1 MVGTRFLGQK
11 SSNCCLQRRTKG
23 DDRNRTGVNGFAG
36 ALRESPR
43 SRRMRASVLDAS
55 QKEGSVGR
63 LRKPEGDGCPLR
75 GPLLEQRR
83 SIYFA
88 GRKRCSMV
96 RSPPPLGLCADL
108 RREGRCCLR
117 ALSFCDEGVAPVV
130 RVSGTRGFFFQALE
144 VSFLRLC
151 AMRSEPLGFAAMGE
165 SRGVIPGF
173 EESGRGSGAPKEEGP
188 PRPDEPPTAP
198 VVASVVRG
206 RSTGR
211 GQSSRC
217 RSCASPFRRASS
229 IGTSGRSPGAGGSP
243 SCA

>member
-1 MVGTRFLGQK
+1 
-11 SSNCCLQRRTKG
+11 
-23 DDRNRTGVNGFAG
+23 
-36 ALRESPR
+36 
-43 SRRMRASVLDAS
+43 MRVLEVAVCGHPSWTLAKKRGGSDVCES
-55 QKEGSVGR
+55 QKVTAAPSGGPCWSSEG
-63 LRKPEGDGCPLR
+63 
-75 GPLLEQRR
+75 

-188 PRPDEPPTAP
+188 PRPEQPPTAP
-198 VVASVVRG
+198 AAPAAARG

-217 RSCASPFRRASS
+217 RSCASPYRQVSW
-229 IGTSGRSPGAGGSP
+229 IGTSGRSTGAEGSP
-243 SCA
+243 SLA